1 MKNLLLLAVVFF
13 SLKSYC
19 QTQAFPANKIYP
31 SGLMA
36 SAKNSQDALDNYNIW
51 KTNFVTAC
59 NNGRYRIK
67 FDNPSETVS
76 EGIGYGMLLSVYAA
90 DKTLFDGRWW
100 VSFRLV
106 SSLWSL
112 FSSS

>member
-1 MKNLLLLAVVFF
+1 
-13 SLKSYC
+13 
-19 QTQAFPANKIYP
+19 
-31 SGLMA
+31 MA

-90 DKTLFDGRWW
+90 DKTLFDGLWW